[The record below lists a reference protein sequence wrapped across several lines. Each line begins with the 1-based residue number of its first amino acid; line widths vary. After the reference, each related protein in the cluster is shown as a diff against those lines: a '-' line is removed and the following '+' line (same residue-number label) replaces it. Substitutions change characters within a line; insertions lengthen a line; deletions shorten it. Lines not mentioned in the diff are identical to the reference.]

1 MNSEINEITKVTEYQ
16 KKVERLAQWLRD
28 LIEAAK
34 EDESFSIAWFKDTE
48 NEPFSI
54 IGGWMEG
61 FSEDYND
68 VLCISKSNPKYAMCV
83 KIAINEGPY
92 AYTDFEIMNMPVNL
106 EGDVDDTCIALEY
119 DDDSESLAVFL
130 ITEWERIMKEYN
142 TDTEV
147 EECDI
152 I

>member
-16 KKVERLAQWLRD
+16 RKVERLAQWLSA

-34 EDESFSIAWFKDTE
+34 DDEGFCIAWYKETE

-61 FSEDYND
+61 FSKDYDD
-68 VLCISKSNPKYAMCV
+68 VLCISKSNPEYAMCV

-92 AYTDFEIMNMPVNL
+92 AYTDFELMNMPVNA
-106 EGDVDDTCIALEY
+106 EGDVDDTCIALDY
-119 DDDSESLAVFL
+119 DEDVEGLAQFL
-130 ITEWERIMKEYN
+130 WGEWERIMKEYN
-142 TDTEV
+142 K
-147 EECDI
+147 EEE
-152 I
+152 